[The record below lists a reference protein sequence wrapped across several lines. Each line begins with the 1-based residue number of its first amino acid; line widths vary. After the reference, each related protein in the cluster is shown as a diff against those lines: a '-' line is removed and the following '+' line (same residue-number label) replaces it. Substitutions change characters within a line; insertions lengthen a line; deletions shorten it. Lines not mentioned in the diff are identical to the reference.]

1 MSLVSVATIK
11 QSYKM
16 KKKKIGLFEKNEKKK
31 IKAQMIKRPYY
42 ASCITV
48 ICSGQNDQI

>member
-11 QSYKM
+11 QSYKI
-16 KKKKIGLFEKNEKKK
+16 KKKNWIVWKNEKKK